1 MMKKGIIALFLL
13 AMAFSVHAREEP
25 ADGGTTPASLEID
38 ANIFGVILGL
48 YQVKLEV
55 PLANG
60 LIGIG
65 PRVTYINTTLY
76 GALEEPIQTMQAV
89 VDVRLYFRQNIS
101 KIYIFVAGG
110 YETVWYEDYTAYKAI
125 PLYTGLG
132 YKWVFGDFCMDYGGG
147 IGKLKYL
154 GDRVMGE
161 DSILDELPGF
171 YGYFTFG
178 YRF

>member
-65 PRVTYINTTLY
+65 PRVTYINTTLF
-76 GALEEPIQTMQAV
+76 GA
-89 VDVRLYFRQNIS
+89 
-101 KIYIFVAGG
+101 
-110 YETVWYEDYTAYKAI
+110 
-125 PLYTGLG
+125 PLA
-132 YKWVFGDFCMDYGGG
+132 
-147 IGKLKYL
+147 
-154 GDRVMGE
+154 
-161 DSILDELPGF
+161 
-171 YGYFTFG
+171 
-178 YRF
+178 